1 MESPACKTPPQF
13 RATSATQYN
22 TTPQTTVTYLAS
34 RSQYAS
40 SEVGRPPWSAADA
53 PVGIFE
59 PDQPAGGPAADQG
72 VRPTIKGFQ
81 KSMTVVDAS
90 EFNAALRLD
99 MAAARIAAIT
109 RPATPTGRCSQ
120 INSG

>member
-40 SEVGRPPWSAADA
+40 SFLVGRTPWSWGPSGHGPPA
-53 PVGIFE
+53 GIFE
-59 PDQPAGGPAADQG
+59 SPELGI
-72 VRPTIKGFQ
+72 RPTISGFQ

-120 INSG
+120 INNG